1 MNPVLL
7 ILIVLALIA
16 LWFLLAFLFKPLGS
30 LIYKIF
36 KDAMDEINEEDKE
49 K

>member
-7 ILIVLALIA
+7 FLIVLALIA

-30 LIYKIF
+30 FVYKIF
-36 KDAMDEINEEDKE
+36 KDAMDEINEEDN
-49 K
+49 